1 MSGLELDRPLAVLDL
16 ETTGTDLHVDR
27 IVEIAIVRI
36 GPQGKAHEFHSYVDP
51 QMRIPQE
58 SSLIHGITDERV
70 LGAPTFDEIADR
82 TLDMLGGAILAGYN
96 HVRFDLPMLQREFQR
111 AGIRWEYDGI
121 PTLDAQTIFHGR
133 EPRDLTAAYRFY
145 CDRDLVGAHGA
156 LADARATAEVIFGE
170 LRRYRDLP
178 RSVLE
183 LVSTFAPKENR
194 YVDSGRRF
202 AWRHGE
208 PHLNFGE
215 RRGASLRSLVDEDPE
230 FLDWILERDFPR
242 DTKTLVRN
250 ALQGTIPI
258 RDPLTGEIRTERFT
272 RAADAKTGS
281 SAGGDSRAADTRDNG
296 SGAADRRDSPSTHET
311 DASRKRETVYER
323 SLELH
328 RKTRGK
334 IETRS
339 RMRLETIED
348 LCLAYSPG
356 VARPSE
362 EIARQPRLAWDLTWK
377 GRTVAIV
384 SDGSAV
390 LGLGD
395 IGPLAALPVMEGKA
409 ALFRALAG
417 VDAVPV
423 VLEARDPE
431 RIVEVVRAIA
441 PSYGG
446 INLED
451 ISAPRAFEI
460 EDRLQDIGIPVL
472 HDDQHGTAIVI
483 LAAVANA
490 ARALGRSSQE
500 LSVVISGAG
509 AAGRAVAR
517 LLLGQDGAQQFV
529 PVRRVLLC
537 DSRGVLAPG
546 REGQDLIKEELARL
560 TNPDGFAGSIRDALY
575 GADVFIG
582 LSRGNL
588 IGREDVQRMAAD
600 PIVLALAN
608 PTPEIDPEEA
618 KAGGAAII
626 GTGRSDYPNQV
637 NNVLVFPGLFRGAL
651 DSRALRFTPSMKLA
665 AVSAL
670 IRLMPEPTR
679 DRILPSPLDRSVPA
693 AVARAV
699 ARAAR
704 EDGVCA

>member
-1 MSGLELDRPLAVLDL
+1 MTEPYDLGGLELDRPLAVLDL

-36 GPQGKAHEFHSYVDP
+36 GPQGNANEFHSYVDP
-51 QMRIPQE
+51 QMPIPRE
-58 SSLIHGITDERV
+58 ASLIHGITDERV
-70 LGAPTFDEIADR
+70 VGAPTFADIADR
-82 TLDMLGGAILAGYN
+82 TLDMLGGAVLAGYN
-96 HVRFDLPMLQREFQR
+96 HLRFDLPMLQREFHR
-111 AGIRWEYDGI
+111 AGIRWEYDGV
-121 PTLDAQTIFHGR
+121 PTVDAQTIFHMR
-133 EPRDLTAAYRFY
+133 EPRDLSAAYRMY
-145 CDRDLVGAHGA
+145 CGRDLVGAHGA
-156 LADARATAEVIFGE
+156 LADARATAEVLFAE
-170 LRRYRDLP
+170 MRRYPDLP
-178 RSVLE
+178 RSVVE
-183 LVSTFAPKENR
+183 LAASLAPRENR

-202 AWRHGE
+202 SWRHGE

-215 RRGASLRSLVDEDPE
+215 RRGASLRSLVDDDPE

-242 DTKTLVRN
+242 DTKALVRN
-250 ALQGTIPI
+250 ALQGTIPV

-272 RAADAKTGS
+272 RAADAR
-281 SAGGDSRAADTRDNG
+281 AGGPVSAAD
-296 SGAADRRDSPSTHET
+296 AAGHDRRVGGGAPS
-311 DASRKRETVYER
+311 ASDVAGAHRETVYER

-339 RMRLETIED
+339 RMRLETIHD
-348 LCLAYSPG
+348 LSLAYSPG
-356 VARPSE
+356 VARPSQ

-409 ALFRALAG
+409 ALFRELAG

-423 VLEARDPE
+423 VLDAREPE
-431 RIVEVVRAIA
+431 RIVEIVRAIA

-490 ARALGRSSQE
+490 ARALGRSTES
-500 LSVVISGAG
+500 LSIVISGAG

-517 LLLGQDGAQQFV
+517 LFVGEGAQQIV
-529 PVRRVLLC
+529 PVRRVLVC

-546 REGQDLIKEELARL
+546 REGQDAIKEELARL
-560 TNPDGFAGSIRDALY
+560 TNPDGFAGSIRDALV
-575 GADVFIG
+575 GADVFLG
-582 LSRGNL
+582 LSRGNV
-588 IGREDVQRMAAD
+588 IGRAEIQAMAPG

-608 PTPEIDPEEA
+608 PAPEIDPEEA
-618 KAGGAAII
+618 RAAGAAIV

-651 DSRALRFTPSMKLA
+651 DARASRFTPSMKLA
-665 AVSAL
+665 AAQAL
-670 IRLMPEPTR
+670 IRMVPEPTP
-679 DRILPSPLDRSVPA
+679 DRILPSPLDRAVPA
-693 AVARAV
+693 TVGRAV
-699 ARAAR
+699 AKAAR